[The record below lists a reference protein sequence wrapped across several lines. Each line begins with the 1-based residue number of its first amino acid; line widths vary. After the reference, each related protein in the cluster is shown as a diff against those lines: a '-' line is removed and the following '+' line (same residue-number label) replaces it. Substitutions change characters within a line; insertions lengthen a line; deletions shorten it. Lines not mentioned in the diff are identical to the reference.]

1 MALTSNDA
9 RIIFGMVARGDK
21 HHDVASWFGENPARV
36 AEVLSGE
43 AFGILPAA
51 PANELPP
58 KGAPGLKGRKL
69 MAFVEKALA
78 QFEAG
83 NTAEGIETLK
93 AGVKRYNLN
102 EG

>member
-9 RIIFGMVARGDK
+9 RIIFGMIARGDK

-36 AEVLSGE
+36 AEVLSGA
-43 AFGILPAA
+43 AFGFVGAA

-69 MAFVEKALA
+69 MAFVEKALNQLEEGKA
-78 QFEAG
+78 
-83 NTAEGIETLK
+83 AEGIETLK
-93 AGVKRYNLN
+93 AGVKRYNLS